1 MITTLSINNYGC
13 VRAIELGLSPLH
25 VLVGPN
31 DAGKSTLL
39 RAMRTI
45 AQFAS
50 GSFTDDGTGPKPFDP
65 WLPPSEAFALP
76 LPWLGAHTPRG
87 SYHLSCDQGK
97 LTEAFEAPVFGPAS
111 TNRLLKKPSNS
122 TTNENYAPVL
132 REIGPARLLRLDPDA
147 LRRPTPIVREGQPI
161 DFADDRGTGLASVL
175 QVMNGHDVDRFVEL
189 QRRAREQ
196 FPALQRLQLGF
207 DGAATPNVLLRA
219 TLTDGTSIDASRFGE
234 GLLYFLAFAA
244 LEFLAP
250 APLVLVES
258 PEQGLHPARVRHV
271 IAALRALH
279 QATGTQIVMATQ
291 SPLVIDEMRPEEV
304 TVVTRPNHERG
315 TVVTPLERTPAFAR
329 RDASQ
334 GLGRLWAAGA
344 NGVDERGLLTG
355 EV

>member
-1 MITTLSINNYGC
+1 MITTLSTNNYGC
-13 VRAIELGLSPLH
+13 LRAVELGLTPVH
-25 VLVGPN
+25 ALVGPN

-39 RAMRTI
+39 RAMRTL

-50 GSFTDDGTGPKPFDP
+50 GAFTDDGSGPKPFDP
-65 WLPPSEAFALP
+65 WLPAGEAVALP

-97 LTEAFEAPVFGPAS
+97 LTEAFESPVFGPAS

-147 LRRPTPIVREGQPI
+147 LRRPTPILREGQPV

-175 QVMNGHDVDRFVEL
+175 QLMNGHDVDRFVEL
-189 QRRAREQ
+189 QRRAREH

-219 TLTDGTSIDASRFGE
+219 TLSDGAAIDASRFSE
-234 GLLYFLAFAA
+234 GLLFFLAFAA

-250 APLVLVES
+250 VPLLLVEA
-258 PEQGLHPARVRHV
+258 PEQGLHPARVRDV
-271 IAALRALH
+271 VAALRAL
-279 QATGTQIVMATQ
+279 
-291 SPLVIDEMRPEEV
+291 
-304 TVVTRPNHERG
+304 N
-315 TVVTPLERTPAFAR
+315 
-329 RDASQ
+329 
-334 GLGRLWAAGA
+334 
-344 NGVDERGLLTG
+344 
-355 EV
+355 